1 MGPSVSHNFS
11 KFEGGFWKQRFQNNT
26 GSDLE
31 LVKDTYLPPMP
42 GHEMAIIDN
51 LEDNIASSQ
60 AEHLPDSFGR

>member
-1 MGPSVSHNFS
+1 MFGNSVSRTTLA
-11 KFEGGFWKQRFQNNT
+11 QI
-26 GSDLE
+26 LE
-31 LVKDTYLPPMP
+31 SVKDIYLPPMP